1 MYEKRKECKHGT
13 YRSEAIQWRD
23 NKFQSLAISAQ
34 DLALN
39 CPIIQEV
46 NQAINHLKTKS
57 AGGADSYRL
66 KHSGPLSENLFA
78 TLAEGTA
85 FTKLDLSK
93 AYQQK
98 IFSTDYVTMNT
109 HKGLYQ

>member
-1 MYEKRKECKHGT
+1 MCVHGH
-13 YRSEAIQWRD
+13 I
-23 NKFQSLAISAQ
+23 ISAKKLLLICL
-34 DLALN
+34 DLVLN

-46 NQAINHLKTKS
+46 NQAINHLKTRS
-57 AGGADSYRL
+57 AGGADSYHL

-109 HKGLYQ
+109 HKELYQ